1 MGTSAWLGLPES
13 ISQVEPETTSA
24 LSPERP
30 QFIFMRFAKKKKT
43 EKTERTEDRE
53 GKEGRGEGSSQHR
66 ALPRSPGAGHCPE
79 GEAQITLLLPP
90 AQCFGLTKYR
100 S

>member
-1 MGTSAWLGLPES
+1 MRATGVTMVRCTSLLGTSAWLGLPES

-53 GKEGRGEGSSQHR
+53 GKEGREAVSTE
-66 ALPRSPGAGHCPE
+66 PYPGAPGQGTAPRGKH
-79 GEAQITLLLPP
+79 
-90 AQCFGLTKYR
+90 K
-100 S
+100 